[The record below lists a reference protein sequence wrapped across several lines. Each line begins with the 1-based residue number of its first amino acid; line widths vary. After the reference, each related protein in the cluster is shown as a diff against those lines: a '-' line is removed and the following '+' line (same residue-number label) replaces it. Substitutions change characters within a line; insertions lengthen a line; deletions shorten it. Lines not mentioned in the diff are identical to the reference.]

1 MKLHLQV
8 PDSLSDITLKQYADF
23 DKVNIEENQNSIF
36 LMQKVVEIFCK
47 VNLDLTLQIKF
58 QDLQDIT
65 KHIFGLLEKETQF
78 VNVFK
83 IDNIEYG
90 FIPKLDDITLG
101 EYIDLDNYLGS
112 WSTMHK
118 AMSVLYRPVEY
129 KKGDRYIIEEY
140 KGTDNSE
147 IMYNAPLN
155 IPLGAMIFFW
165 NLKTELLNLTLNY
178 SQKVL
183 GENLTLE
190 QQQTL
195 AENGVGINQSLHSL
209 QEILNDLKISQNSK
223 QQNV

>member
-155 IPLGAMIFFW
+155 IPLGAMIFFC
-165 NLKTELLNLTLNY
+165 NLNTELLNLTLNY
-178 SQKVL
+178 SKKVL
-183 GENLTLE
+183 GENLTSE

-195 AENGVGINQSLHSL
+195 AENGVGINQSLRSL

>member
-178 SQKVL
+178 SKKVL
-183 GENLTLE
+183 GENLTSE

>member
-140 KGTDNSE
+140 KGTYNS
-147 IMYNAPLN
+147 
-155 IPLGAMIFFW
+155 
-165 NLKTELLNLTLNY
+165 
-178 SQKVL
+178 
-183 GENLTLE
+183 
-190 QQQTL
+190 
-195 AENGVGINQSLHSL
+195 
-209 QEILNDLKISQNSK
+209 
-223 QQNV
+223 

>member
-195 AENGVGINQSLHSL
+195 AENGVGINQSLRSL

>member
-8 PDSLSDITLKQYADF
+8 PDNLSDITLKQYADF
-23 DKVNIEENQNSIF
+23 DKVNIEENQNSVF

-47 VNLDLTLQIKF
+47 VNLDLTLQIKYK
-58 QDLQDIT
+58 DLQDIT
-65 KHIFGLLEKETQF
+65 KHIYGMLEQETEF
-78 VNVFK
+78 VSVFK
-83 IDNIEYG
+83 MNSIEYG

-112 WSTMHK
+112 WKTMNK
-118 AMSVLYRPVEY
+118 AMSVLYRPIEY
-129 KKGDRYIIEEY
+129 RKGDRYIIQEY
-140 KGTDNSE
+140 KGTEGSE
-147 IMYNAPLN
+147 IMYDAPLN

-165 NLKTELLNLTLNY
+165 NLKTELLSHTLNY

-183 GENLTLE
+183 GENLTSE

-195 AENGVGINQSLHSL
+195 VENGVGINQSLHSL
-209 QEILNDLKISQNSK
+209 QEMLKDLKISQNSK

>member
-65 KHIFGLLEKETQF
+65 KHIFGLLEKETEF

-129 KKGDRYIIEEY
+129 KKGERYIIEEY
-140 KGTDNSE
+140 KGTDNSD
-147 IMYNAPLN
+147 IMHNAPLN

-209 QEILNDLKISQNSK
+209 QEILKDLKISQNSK

>member
-8 PDSLSDITLKQYADF
+8 PDNLSDITLKQYADF
-23 DKVNIEENQNSIF
+23 DKVNIEENQNSVF

-47 VNLDLTLQIKF
+47 VNLDLTLQIKYK
-58 QDLQDIT
+58 DLQDIT
-65 KHIFGLLEKETQF
+65 KHIYGMLEQETEF
-78 VNVFK
+78 VSVFK
-83 IDNIEYG
+83 MNSIEYG

-112 WSTMHK
+112 WKTMNK
-118 AMSVLYRPVEY
+118 AMSVLYRPIEY
-129 KKGDRYIIEEY
+129 RKGDRYIIQEY
-140 KGTDNSE
+140 KGTEGSE
-147 IMYNAPLN
+147 IMNDAPLN

-165 NLKTELLNLTLNY
+165 NLKTELLSHTLNY

-183 GENLTLE
+183 GENLTSE

-195 AENGVGINQSLHSL
+195 VENGVGINQSLHSL
-209 QEILNDLKISQNSK
+209 QEMLKDLKISQNSK

>member
-23 DKVNIEENQNSIF
+23 DKVNIEENQNSVF

-47 VNLDLTLQIKF
+47 VNLDLTLQIKYK
-58 QDLQDIT
+58 DLQDIT
-65 KHIFGLLEKETQF
+65 KHIYGMLEQETEF
-78 VNVFK
+78 VSVFK
-83 IDNIEYG
+83 MNDIEYG

-112 WSTMHK
+112 WKTMNK
-118 AMSVLYRPVEY
+118 AMSVLYRPIEY
-129 KKGDRYIIEEY
+129 RKGERYIIQEY
-140 KGTDNSE
+140 KGTEGSE
-147 IMYNAPLN
+147 IMYDAPLN

-165 NLKTELLNLTLNY
+165 NLKTELLSHTLNY

-183 GENLTLE
+183 GESLTSE

-195 AENGVGINQSLHSL
+195 EENGVGINQSLHSL
-209 QEILNDLKISQNSK
+209 QEILKDLKISQNSK

>member
-8 PDSLSDITLKQYADF
+8 PDNLSDITLKQYADF
-23 DKVNIEENQNSIF
+23 DKVNIEENQNSVF

-47 VNLDLTLQIKF
+47 VNLDLTLQIKYK
-58 QDLQDIT
+58 DLQDIT
-65 KHIFGLLEKETQF
+65 KHIYGMLEQETEF
-78 VNVFK
+78 VSVFK
-83 IDNIEYG
+83 MNSIEYG

-112 WSTMHK
+112 WKTMNK
-118 AMSVLYRPVEY
+118 AMSVLYRPIEY
-129 KKGDRYIIEEY
+129 RKGDRYIIQEY
-140 KGTDNSE
+140 KGTEGSE
-147 IMYNAPLN
+147 IMNDAPLN
-155 IPLGAMIFFW
+155 IPLGAMIFFL
-165 NLKTELLNLTLNY
+165 NLKTELLSHTLNY

-195 AENGVGINQSLHSL
+195 VENGVGINQSLHSL
-209 QEILNDLKISQNSK
+209 QEMLKDLKISQNSK

>member
-178 SQKVL
+178 SKKVL
-183 GENLTLE
+183 GENLTSE

-195 AENGVGINQSLHSL
+195 AENGVGINQSLRSL

>member
-8 PDSLSDITLKQYADF
+8 PDTLADITLKQYADF

-58 QDLQDIT
+58 KDLQDIT
-65 KHIFGLLEKETQF
+65 KHIYKMLEQETEF
-78 VNVFK
+78 VSVFK
-83 IDNIEYG
+83 MNDIEYG

-112 WSTMHK
+112 WKTMNK
-118 AMSVLYRPVEY
+118 AMAVLYRPVEY
-129 KKGDRYIIEEY
+129 RKGERYIIEEY
-140 KGTDNSE
+140 KGTEGSE
-147 IMYNAPLN
+147 IMYDAPLN

-165 NLKTELLNLTLNY
+165 NLKTELLSLTLNY

-195 AENGVGINQSLHSL
+195 EKNGVGINQSLHSL
-209 QEILNDLKISQNSK
+209 QEILKDLKISQNSK

>member
-8 PDSLSDITLKQYADF
+8 PDNLSDITLKQYADF
-23 DKVNIEENQNSIF
+23 DKVNIEENQNSVF

-47 VNLDLTLQIKF
+47 VNLDLTLQIKYK
-58 QDLQDIT
+58 DLQDIT
-65 KHIFGLLEKETQF
+65 KHIYGMLEQETEF
-78 VNVFK
+78 VSVFK
-83 IDNIEYG
+83 MNSIEYG

-112 WSTMHK
+112 WKTMNK
-118 AMSVLYRPVEY
+118 AMSVLYRPIEY
-129 KKGDRYIIEEY
+129 RKGDRYIIQEY
-140 KGTDNSE
+140 KGTEGSE
-147 IMYNAPLN
+147 IMNDAPLN

-165 NLKTELLNLTLNY
+165 NLKTELLSHTLNY

-183 GENLTLE
+183 GENLTSE

-195 AENGVGINQSLHSL
+195 EENGDGINQFLPSL
-209 QEILNDLKISQNSK
+209 QEMLKDLKISQNSK